1 MITFTPLTGGAV
13 TTRTAPL
20 CYILQI
26 DDVRILLDCG
36 APDWHPE
43 SAPPESAGKT
53 EQVENDAMPEEPHWV
68 RYCDELSVQAPT
80 VDLVLLSHPDIAHV
94 GLFPYAHAK
103 YGLRAPAY
111 ASLPVQGMGRVAV
124 LDNIENIRSEEP
136 VEDPANSDSALAG
149 LDTALPVFGVTPD
162 PSKQRKVASVKEV
175 NDAFDSLHVL
185 RYSQPAHLQGKC
197 QGITI
202 TPFSAGHTIGGTIWK
217 IRSPSAGTVVY
228 AVNLNHTKERHL
240 DGTVLLKG
248 GAGGGVLETLSRP
261 DLLITDAERTM
272 VVSARR
278 KDRDA
283 ALLDAV
289 TNVLQSNHSV
299 LMPCDASSRVLELL
313 VLFDQHWS
321 FSKLRTPL
329 CLVGRNANDM
339 LTLVRSMMEW
349 LGGTV
354 TKEEAFDTGN
364 NKKRKRNQEGDDDG
378 LGTLALR
385 FKHLEI
391 FSSPDALVSR
401 YPSSMAKLLLVVP
414 ATLSHGN
421 SRRIF
426 SEFASVPGNAVI
438 LSTPSEPGTL
448 SNMLFTEWNA
458 GQSDNEKFGRG
469 SVGQPIQLNS
479 TMTLTMNS
487 KIPLVGAELEQ
498 YLEKERIAK
507 ERQAAQRAALAR
519 SQRLLEADEADSDS
533 SNSEADEE
541 EVEDTLGD
549 DMDTGGPDGMG
560 DESAKQLS
568 FDIFLKGN
576 VSRAASFFKTAG
588 QASRFRM
595 FPHIERKR
603 RVDEYGETV
612 DVAAWLRKDR
622 ALAVAVEAEEAR
634 EAQQKKQEEEE
645 KNQPAEPPSK
655 FITENI
661 KVHLHCK
668 LMFIDMDGLND
679 GRSVKTIIPQVN
691 PRKMIIV
698 HSHQEATD
706 ALKESC
712 LSIKAMTRDIY
723 APDVGEII
731 KIGQQTN
738 VFTVALSDELIASVK
753 MSRFEDNEIGFV
765 HGRIAGNA
773 NSTIPVLEPTMP
785 VSSTDS
791 VENVE
796 NSGVRP
802 IMSLPWSTMI
812 GDLRLTALKTR
823 LGVLGIAAEFIGE
836 GVLVCGSRTSGGL
849 DDVVAVRKT
858 ARGQVVVEG
867 SISDVY
873 YTVRREVYDLH
884 ALVAA

>member
-1 MITFTPLTGGAV
+1 MITFTPLTGGAA
-13 TTRTAPL
+13 TTRTIPL

-43 SAPPESAGKT
+43 PPT
-53 EQVENDAMPEEPHWV
+53 ETNGTTGENQQGEPHWV
-68 RYCDELSVQAPT
+68 RYCEQLAVQAPT
-80 VDLVLLSHPDIAHV
+80 IDLVLLSHADIAHV
-94 GLFPYAHAK
+94 GLFPYAHAR

-111 ASLPVQGMGRVAV
+111 ASLPVQAMGRIAV
-124 LDNIENIRSEEP
+124 LDNIENIRAEEP
-136 VEDPANSDSALAG
+136 VEDPANSDAT
-149 LDTALPVFGVTPD
+149 LDAALPTFGLTPD
-162 PSKQRKVASVKEV
+162 PSKQRKITSVKET
-175 NDAFDSLHVL
+175 NDAFDSLHGL

-217 IRSPSAGTVVY
+217 IRSPSVGTVVY

-248 GAGGGVLETLSRP
+248 GAGAGVLESLSRP
-261 DLLITDAERTM
+261 DLLITDAERTLM
-272 VVSARR
+272 VSARR

-283 ALLDAV
+283 TLLDAV
-289 TNVLQSNHSV
+289 TNVLQSGHSV
-299 LMPCDASSRVLELL
+299 LMPCDASTRILELL

-329 CLVGRNANDM
+329 CLVSRTANDM

-349 LGGTV
+349 FGGTV

-364 NKKRKRNQEGDDDG
+364 NKKRKRNQEGEDDA

-391 FSSPDALVSR
+391 FPSPDALVSR
-401 YPSSMAKLLLVVP
+401 YPSSMPKLLLVVP

-426 SEFASVPGNAVI
+426 AEFASVPGNAVV

-448 SNMLFTEWNA
+448 ANMLFNEWNA
-458 GQSDNEKFGRG
+458 GQSDNEKFGHG

-479 TMTLTMNS
+479 TMTLTA
-487 KIPLVGAELEQ
+487 KLEQ

-507 ERQAAQRAALAR
+507 ERQATQRAALAR

-541 EVEDTLGD
+541 EVEDALGD
-549 DMDTGGPDGMG
+549 DMDTGGGEG

-645 KNQPAEPPSK
+645 KNKVPAEPPSK
-655 FITENI
+655 FIVETVE
-661 KVHLHCK
+661 VQLRCK
-668 LMFIDMDGLND
+668 LLFVDMDGLND

-698 HSHQEATD
+698 HSHREATD

-712 LSIKAMTRDIY
+712 LSIKAMTRDIH
-723 APDVGEII
+723 APDVGESVQ
-731 KIGQQTN
+731 IGQQTN

-765 HGRIAGNA
+765 HGRVTGNA
-773 NSTIPVLEPTMP
+773 NSTVSVLEPTMP
-785 VSSTDS
+785 VSSTGDA
-791 VENVE
+791 ENVLT
-796 NSGVRP
+796 SDVRP
-802 IMSLPWSTMI
+802 VLSLPWSTMI

-836 GVLVCGSRTSGGL
+836 GVLVCGTRTSGSL

>member
-1 MITFTPLTGGAV
+1 MITFTPLTGGAA
-13 TTRTAPL
+13 TTRTIPL

-43 SAPPESAGKT
+43 PST
-53 EQVENDAMPEEPHWV
+53 EANGTTGENQQGEPHWV
-68 RYCDELSVQAPT
+68 QYCEQLAVQAPT
-80 VDLVLLSHPDIAHV
+80 VDLVLLSHADIAHV

-111 ASLPVQGMGRVAV
+111 ASLPVQAMGRMAV
-124 LDNIENIRSEEP
+124 LDNIESIRAEEP
-136 VEDPANSDSALAG
+136 VDDPATSDPAFAG
-149 LDTALPVFGVTPD
+149 LDVVLPTFGVTPD
-162 PSKQRKVASVKEV
+162 PSKQRKIASVKET

-248 GAGGGVLETLSRP
+248 GAGAGVLESLSRP
-261 DLLITDAERTM
+261 DLLITDAERTL

-283 ALLDAV
+283 TLLDAV
-289 TNVLQSNHSV
+289 TNVLQSGHSV
-299 LMPCDASSRVLELL
+299 LMPCDASTRVLELL

-329 CLVGRNANDM
+329 CLVGRTAHDM

-349 LGGTV
+349 FGGTV

-364 NKKRKRNQEGDDDG
+364 NKKRKRNQEGEDDA

-391 FSSPDALVSR
+391 FPSPDALVSR
-401 YPSSMAKLLLVVP
+401 YPSSMPKLLLVVP

-426 SEFASVPGNAVI
+426 TEFASVPGNVAI

-448 SNMLFTEWNA
+448 ANILFNEWNS
-458 GQSDNEKFGRG
+458 GQSDNEKYGHG

-487 KIPLVGAELEQ
+487 KIPLMGTELEQ

-507 ERQAAQRAALAR
+507 ERQATQRAALAR

-541 EVEDTLGD
+541 EVEDALGD
-549 DMDTGGPDGMG
+549 DMDTGGPEG

-622 ALAVAVEAEEAR
+622 AFAVAVEADEAR

-645 KNQPAEPPSK
+645 KSKIPVEPPSK
-655 FITENI
+655 FIIES
-661 KVHLHCK
+661 VEVELRCK
-668 LMFIDMDGLND
+668 LLFVDMDGLND

-698 HSHQEATD
+698 HSHREATD

-712 LSIKAMTRDIY
+712 LSIKAMTRDIH
-723 APDVGEII
+723 APDVGESVQ
-731 KIGQQTN
+731 IGQQTN

-765 HGRIAGNA
+765 HGRVTGNA
-773 NSTIPVLEPTMP
+773 NSTVPVLEPTMP
-785 VSSTDS
+785 VSSTGDAEDVS
-791 VENVE
+791 TPD
-796 NSGVRP
+796 VRP
-802 IMSLPWSTMI
+802 VLSLPWSTMI

-836 GVLVCGSRTSGGL
+836 GVLVCGTRTSGTL

>member
-1 MITFTPLTGGAV
+1 MITFTPLTGGAA
-13 TTRTAPL
+13 TTRTIPL

-43 SAPPESAGKT
+43 PSTEANDTTGESQQG
-53 EQVENDAMPEEPHWV
+53 EPHWV
-68 RYCDELSVQAPT
+68 RYCEQLAIQAPT
-80 VDLVLLSHPDIAHV
+80 IDLVLLSHADIAHV

-111 ASLPVQGMGRVAV
+111 ASLPVQAMGRMAV
-124 LDNIENIRSEEP
+124 LDNIESIRSEEP
-136 VEDPANSDSALAG
+136 VEDSNNSDPALAG
-149 LDTALPVFGVTPD
+149 LDIALPSFGVTPD
-162 PSKQRKVASVKEV
+162 PSKQRKIASVKET
-175 NDAFDSLHVL
+175 NDAFDSLHAL

-217 IRSPSAGTVVY
+217 IRSPSVGTVVY

-248 GAGGGVLETLSRP
+248 GAGGGVLESLSRP
-261 DLLITDAERTM
+261 DLLITDAERTLM
-272 VVSARR
+272 VSARR

-289 TNVLQSNHSV
+289 TNTLQTGHSV
-299 LMPCDASSRVLELL
+299 LMPCDASTRILELL

-321 FSKLRTPL
+321 FSKLRAPL
-329 CLVGRNANDM
+329 CLVSRTAHDM

-349 LGGTV
+349 FGGTV
-354 TKEEAFDTGN
+354 TKEETFDTSN
-364 NKKRKRNQEGDDDG
+364 NKKRKRNQEGEDDA

-391 FSSPDALVSR
+391 FPSPDALVSH
-401 YPSSMAKLLLVVP
+401 YPSSMPKLLLVVP

-426 SEFASVPGNAVI
+426 TEFASVPGNIVI

-448 SNMLFTEWNA
+448 ANILFNEWNA
-458 GQSDNEKFGRG
+458 GQSDNEKFGHG
-469 SVGQPIQLNS
+469 SVGQPVQLNS

-487 KIPLVGAELEQ
+487 KIPLVGAELER

-507 ERQAAQRAALAR
+507 ERQATHRATLAR

-533 SNSEADEE
+533 TDSEADEE

-549 DMDTGGPDGMG
+549 DMDTGGAEG

-576 VSRAASFFKTAG
+576 VSKAASFFKTAG
-588 QASRFRM
+588 QTSRFRM

-612 DVAAWLRKDR
+612 DVAGWLRKDR

-645 KNQPAEPPSK
+645 KNKAPAEPPSK
-655 FITENI
+655 FIIETVE
-661 KVHLHCK
+661 VQLRCK
-668 LMFIDMDGLND
+668 LLFVDMDGLND

-698 HSHQEATD
+698 HSHREATD

-712 LSIKAMTRDIY
+712 LSIKAMTRDIH
-723 APDVGEII
+723 APDVGESVQ
-731 KIGQQTN
+731 IGQQTN

-765 HGRIAGNA
+765 HGRVTGNA
-773 NSTIPVLEPTMP
+773 NSTVPVLEPTIP
-785 VSSTDS
+785 VSSTGDDES
-791 VENVE
+791 VSA
-796 NSGVRP
+796 SGVRP
-802 IMSLPWSTMI
+802 VLSLPWSTMI

-836 GVLVCGSRTSGGL
+836 GVLVCGTRTSGTL

-858 ARGQVVVEG
+858 GRGQVVVEG

>member
-1 MITFTPLTGGAV
+1 MITFTPLTGGAA
-13 TTRTAPL
+13 TTRTIPL

-43 SAPPESAGKT
+43 PST
-53 EQVENDAMPEEPHWV
+53 EASGTTGENQQGGPHWV
-68 RYCDELSVQAPT
+68 QYCEQLAVQAPT
-80 VDLVLLSHPDIAHV
+80 VDLVLLSHADIAHV

-111 ASLPVQGMGRVAV
+111 ASLPVQAMGRMAV
-124 LDNIENIRSEEP
+124 LDNIESIRAEEP
-136 VEDPANSDSALAG
+136 VEDPNNSDPAL
-149 LDTALPVFGVTPD
+149 DMALPTFGATPD
-162 PSKQRKVASVKEV
+162 PSKQRKIASVKET

-228 AVNLNHTKERHL
+228 AINLNHTKERHL

-248 GAGGGVLETLSRP
+248 GAGGGVLESLSRP
-261 DLLITDAERTM
+261 DLLITDAERTL

-289 TNVLQSNHSV
+289 TNVLQSGHSV
-299 LMPCDASSRVLELL
+299 LMPCDASTRVLELL

-321 FSKLRTPL
+321 FSKLRAPL
-329 CLVGRNANDM
+329 CLVGRTANDM

-349 LGGTV
+349 FGGTV

-364 NKKRKRNQEGDDDG
+364 NKKRKRNQEGEDDA
-378 LGTLALR
+378 LGALALQ

-391 FSSPDALVSR
+391 FPSPDALVSR
-401 YPSSMAKLLLVVP
+401 YPSSMPKLLLVVP

-426 SEFASVPGNAVI
+426 TEFASVPGNAAI

-448 SNMLFTEWNA
+448 ANLLFNEWNS
-458 GQSDNEKFGRG
+458 GQSDNEKFGHG
-469 SVGQPIQLNS
+469 SVGQAIQLNS
-479 TMTLTMNS
+479 TMTLTAS
-487 KIPLVGAELEQ
+487 DDHDAEQ

-507 ERQAAQRAALAR
+507 ERQATQRAALAR

-541 EVEDTLGD
+541 EVEDALGD
-549 DMDTGGPDGMG
+549 DMDTGGPEG

-612 DVAAWLRKDR
+612 DVATWLRKDR

-645 KNQPAEPPSK
+645 KNKAPAEPPSK
-655 FITENI
+655 FIIETVE
-661 KVHLHCK
+661 VQLRCK
-668 LMFIDMDGLND
+668 LLFVDMDGLND

-712 LSIKAMTRDIY
+712 LSIKAMTRDIH
-723 APDVGEII
+723 APDVGESVQ
-731 KIGQQTN
+731 IGQQTN

-765 HGRIAGNA
+765 HGRVTGNA
-773 NSTIPVLEPTMP
+773 NSTVPVLEPTMP
-785 VSSTDS
+785 VSSTGDS
-791 VENVE
+791 ENV
-796 NSGVRP
+796 SAPDVRP
-802 IMSLPWSTMI
+802 VMSLPWSTMI

-836 GVLVCGSRTSGGL
+836 GVLVCGTRTSGTL

-867 SISDVY
+867 CISDVY

>member
-1 MITFTPLTGGAV
+1 MITFTPLTGGATSSR
-13 TTRTAPL
+13 TTPL

-43 SAPPESAGKT
+43 NTPSGSTDASENQP
-53 EQVENDAMPEEPHWV
+53 VEPSWAAYCEE
-68 RYCDELSVQAPT
+68 LAVQAQT
-80 VDLVLLSHPDIAHV
+80 VDLVLLSHGDIAHV
-94 GLFPYAHAK
+94 GLFPYAHARN
-103 YGLRAPAY
+103 GLRAPAY
-111 ASLPVQGMGRVAV
+111 ASLPVQAMGRTAV
-124 LDNIENIRSEEP
+124 LDNIESVRAEEA
-136 VEDPANSDSALAG
+136 VEESPTLDPTLATG
-149 LDTALPVFGVTPD
+149 LDTALPTFGVPPD
-162 PSKQRKVASVKEV
+162 PSKKRKIATVKEV

-228 AVNLNHTKERHL
+228 GVNLNHTKERHL

-248 GAGGGVLETLSRP
+248 GAGGGVLESLSRP
-261 DLLITDAERTM
+261 DVLITDAERTL

-299 LMPCDASSRVLELL
+299 LMPCDASTRVLELL
-313 VLFDQHWS
+313 VLLDQHWS
-321 FSKLRTPL
+321 FSKLRAPL
-329 CLVGRNANDM
+329 CLVTRTANDM

-354 TKEEAFDTGN
+354 TKEETFDAGN
-364 NKKRKRNQEGDDDG
+364 NKKRKRNQDDDADA

-391 FSSPDALVSR
+391 FPSPDTLVTR
-401 YPSSMAKLLLVVP
+401 YPSSMPKLLLVAP
-414 ATLSHGN
+414 ATLSYGS
-421 SRRIF
+421 SRRVF
-426 SEFASVPGNAVI
+426 TEFASVPGNIVI
-438 LSTPSEPGTL
+438 MSSLSEPGTL
-448 SNMLFTEWNA
+448 ANTLFNEWDA
-458 GQSDNEKFGRG
+458 GQADNEKFGRG
-469 SVGQPIQLNS
+469 IVGRPVQLNS
-479 TMTLTMNS
+479 TMTLTINS
-487 KIPLVGAELEQ
+487 KIPLVGTELEQ
-498 YLEKERIAK
+498 YLERERVAK
-507 ERQAAQRAALAR
+507 ERQATQRAALAR

-541 EVEDTLGD
+541 EVD
-549 DMDTGGPDGMG
+549 DALADDADMAGAGPDWTA

-612 DVAAWLRKDR
+612 DVAAWLRKGR
-622 ALAVAVEAEEAR
+622 ALAVAVESEEAK
-634 EAQQKKQEEEE
+634 EARQKKLEEEE
-645 KNQPAEPPSK
+645 KNKVPAEPPSK
-655 FITENI
+655 FISEVMEI
-661 KVHLHCK
+661 QLRCQV
-668 LMFIDMDGLND
+668 MFIDMEGLND

-698 HSHQEATD
+698 HSHREATD
-706 ALKESC
+706 ALKDSC
-712 LSIKAMTRDIY
+712 LSIKSMTRDIY
-723 APDVGEII
+723 APDVGESIQ
-731 KIGQQTN
+731 IGQQTN

-765 HGRIAGNA
+765 HGRVGGNA
-773 NSTIPVLEPTMP
+773 SSTIPVLEPTMP
-785 VSSTDS
+785 VSTTNSNDEATS
-791 VENVE
+791 
-796 NSGVRP
+796 SGVRP
-802 IMSLPWSTMI
+802 IVSLPWSTMI
-812 GDLRLTALKTR
+812 GDLKLTALKSR
-823 LGVLGIAAEFIGE
+823 LSVLGIAAEFIGE
-836 GVLVCGSRTSGGL
+836 GVLVCGSRTSGSL
-849 DDVVAVRKT
+849 EDAVAVRKT
-858 ARGQVVVEG
+858 ARGQVMVEG
-867 SISDVY
+867 AISDIY

>member
-1 MITFTPLTGGAV
+1 MITFTPLTGGAA
-13 TTRTAPL
+13 TTRITPL

-43 SAPPESAGKT
+43 PSTEANGAG
-53 EQVENDAMPEEPHWV
+53 EPHWV
-68 RYCDELSVQAPT
+68 QYCEQLAVQAPT
-80 VDLVLLSHPDIAHV
+80 VDLVLLSHADIAHV

-111 ASLPVQGMGRVAV
+111 ASLPVQDMGRMAV
-124 LDNIENIRSEEP
+124 LDNIESIRSEEP
-136 VEDPANSDSALAG
+136 VEDPTSSDPALAG
-149 LDTALPVFGVTPD
+149 LDIALPTFGVTPD
-162 PSKQRKVASVKEV
+162 PSKQRKIASVKETH
-175 NDAFDSLHVL
+175 DAFKSLHAL

-248 GAGGGVLETLSRP
+248 GAGGGVLESLSRP
-261 DLLITDAERTM
+261 DLLITDAERTL
-272 VVSARR
+272 VSG
-278 KDRDA
+278 
-283 ALLDAV
+283 
-289 TNVLQSNHSV
+289 HSV
-299 LMPCDASSRVLELL
+299 LMPCDASTRILELL

-321 FSKLRTPL
+321 FSKLRAPL
-329 CLVGRNANDM
+329 CLVGRTAHDM

-349 LGGTV
+349 FGGTV

-364 NKKRKRNQEGDDDG
+364 NKKRKRNQEGEDDA

-385 FKHLEI
+385 FKYLEI
-391 FSSPDALVSR
+391 FPSPDALVSR
-401 YPSSMAKLLLVVP
+401 YPSSMPKLLLVVP

-426 SEFASVPGNAVI
+426 TEFASVPGNAVI

-448 SNMLFTEWNA
+448 ANTLFNEWNS
-458 GQSDNEKFGRG
+458 GQSDNEKFGYG
-469 SVGQPIQLNS
+469 S
-479 TMTLTMNS
+479 MNS

-498 YLEKERIAK
+498 YLEKERILK
-507 ERQAAQRAALAR
+507 ERQATQRAALAR

-541 EVEDTLGD
+541 EVEDALGD
-549 DMDTGGPDGMG
+549 DMDIGGPEG

-634 EAQQKKQEEEE
+634 EAHQKRQEEEE
-645 KNQPAEPPSK
+645 KNKVPVEPPSK
-655 FITENI
+655 FIVETVE
-661 KVHLHCK
+661 VQLRCQ
-668 LMFIDMDGLND
+668 LLFVDMDGLND

-698 HSHQEATD
+698 HSHREATD

-712 LSIKAMTRDIY
+712 LSIKAMTRDIH
-723 APDVGEII
+723 APDVGESVQ
-731 KIGQQTN
+731 IGQQTN

-765 HGRIAGNA
+765 HGRVTGNA
-773 NSTIPVLEPTMP
+773 NSTVPALEPTML
-785 VSSTDS
+785 VSSTGDS
-791 VENVE
+791 ENM
-796 NSGVRP
+796 STLDVRP
-802 IMSLPWSTMI
+802 VLSLPWSTMI

-836 GVLVCGSRTSGGL
+836 GVLVCGTRTSGTL
-849 DDVVAVRKT
+849 EDVVAVRKT

>member
-1 MITFTPLTGGAV
+1 MITFTPLTGGAA
-13 TTRTAPL
+13 TTRTTPL

-43 SAPPESAGKT
+43 PSTETSSTPGESQ
-53 EQVENDAMPEEPHWV
+53 QVEPHWV
-68 RYCDELSVQAPT
+68 RYCEQLAVQAPT
-80 VDLVLLSHPDIAHV
+80 VDLVLLSHADVAHV

-111 ASLPVQGMGRVAV
+111 ASLPVQAMGRMAV
-124 LDNIENIRSEEP
+124 LDNIESIRSEEP
-136 VEDPANSDSALAG
+136 VDDPANSDTG
-149 LDTALPVFGVTPD
+149 LDIALPTFGLTPD
-162 PSKQRKVASVKEV
+162 PSKQRKIASIKET
-175 NDAFDSLHVL
+175 NDAFDSLHAL

-248 GAGGGVLETLSRP
+248 GAGGGVLESLSRP
-261 DLLITDAERTM
+261 DLLITDAERTL

-289 TNVLQSNHSV
+289 TNVLQSGHSV
-299 LMPCDASSRVLELL
+299 LMPCDASTRILELL

-321 FSKLRTPL
+321 FSKLRAPL
-329 CLVGRNANDM
+329 CLVSRTANDM

-349 LGGTV
+349 FGGTV
-354 TKEEAFDTGN
+354 TKEEAFDAGN
-364 NKKRKRNQEGDDDG
+364 NKKRKRNQEGEDDA

-391 FSSPDALVSR
+391 FPSPDALVSR
-401 YPSSMAKLLLVVP
+401 YPSSMPKLLLVVP

-426 SEFASVPGNAVI
+426 AEFASVPGNAVI

-448 SNMLFTEWNA
+448 ANTLFNEWNL
-458 GQSDNEKFGRG
+458 GQSDNERFGHG
-469 SVGQPIQLNS
+469 S
-479 TMTLTMNS
+479 MNS

-498 YLEKERIAK
+498 YLEKERAAK
-507 ERQAAQRAALAR
+507 ERQATQRAALAR

-541 EVEDTLGD
+541 EVEDALGD
-549 DMDTGGPDGMG
+549 DMDTGVPEG

-603 RVDEYGETV
+603 RVDEYGETI

-645 KNQPAEPPSK
+645 KSKTPAEPPSK
-655 FITENI
+655 FIVETIE
-661 KVHLHCK
+661 VQLRCK
-668 LMFIDMDGLND
+668 LLFVDMDGLND

-698 HSHQEATD
+698 HSHRELQMH
-706 ALKESC
+706 LK
-712 LSIKAMTRDIY
+712 R
-723 APDVGEII
+723 
-731 KIGQQTN
+731 IGQQTN

-765 HGRIAGNA
+765 HGRVTGNA
-773 NSTIPVLEPTMP
+773 NSTVSVLEPTMP
-785 VSSTDS
+785 VSSSGDA
-791 VENVE
+791 ENIPA
-796 NSGVRP
+796 SDVRP
-802 IMSLPWSTMI
+802 VLSLPWSTMI

-836 GVLVCGSRTSGGL
+836 GVLVCGTRTSGTL

>member
-1 MITFTPLTGGAV
+1 MITFTPLTGGAA
-13 TTRTAPL
+13 TTRTIPL

-43 SAPPESAGKT
+43 SST
-53 EQVENDAMPEEPHWV
+53 EANGTTGDNQQGGPHWV
-68 RYCDELSVQAPT
+68 QYCEQLAVQAPT
-80 VDLVLLSHPDIAHV
+80 VDLVLLSHADIAHV

-103 YGLRAPAY
+103 YSLRAPAY
-111 ASLPVQGMGRVAV
+111 ASLPVQAMGRMAV
-124 LDNIENIRSEEP
+124 LDNIESIRAEEP
-136 VEDPANSDSALAG
+136 VEDPNNSDPAL
-149 LDTALPVFGVTPD
+149 DMALPTFGATPD
-162 PSKQRKVASVKEV
+162 PSKQRKIASVKET
-175 NDAFDSLHVL
+175 NDAFDSLH
-185 RYSQPAHLQGKC
+185 H
-197 QGITI
+197 
-202 TPFSAGHTIGGTIWK
+202 
-217 IRSPSAGTVVY
+217 IRTDTGCTQ
-228 AVNLNHTKERHL
+228 ERHL

-248 GAGGGVLETLSRP
+248 GAGGGVLESLSRP
-261 DLLITDAERTM
+261 DLLITDAERTL

-289 TNVLQSNHSV
+289 TNVLQSGHSV
-299 LMPCDASSRVLELL
+299 LMPCDASTRVLELL

-321 FSKLRTPL
+321 FSKLRAPL
-329 CLVGRNANDM
+329 CLVGRTANDM

-349 LGGTV
+349 FGGTV

-364 NKKRKRNQEGDDDG
+364 NKKRKRNQEGEDDA
-378 LGTLALR
+378 LGALALQ

-391 FSSPDALVSR
+391 FPSPDALVSR
-401 YPSSMAKLLLVVP
+401 YPSSMPKLLLVVP

-426 SEFASVPGNAVI
+426 TEFASVPGNAAI

-448 SNMLFTEWNA
+448 ANLLFNEWNS
-458 GQSDNEKFGRG
+458 GQSDNEKFGHG
-469 SVGQPIQLNS
+469 SVGQAIQLNS

-487 KIPLVGAELEQ
+487 KIPLIGTELEQ

-507 ERQAAQRAALAR
+507 ERQATQRAALAR

-541 EVEDTLGD
+541 EVEDALGD
-549 DMDTGGPDGMG
+549 DMDTGGPEG

-612 DVAAWLRKDR
+612 DVATWLRKDR

-645 KNQPAEPPSK
+645 KNKAPVEPPSK
-655 FITENI
+655 FIIETVE
-661 KVHLHCK
+661 VQLRCK
-668 LMFIDMDGLND
+668 LLFVDMDGLND

-698 HSHQEATD
+698 HSHREATD

-712 LSIKAMTRDIY
+712 LSIKAMTRDIH
-723 APDVGEII
+723 APDVGESVQ
-731 KIGQQTN
+731 IGQQTN

-765 HGRIAGNA
+765 HGRVTGNA
-773 NSTIPVLEPTMP
+773 NSTVPVLEPTMP
-785 VSSTDS
+785 VSSTGDS
-791 VENVE
+791 ENV
-796 NSGVRP
+796 SAPDAHRP
-802 IMSLPWSTMI
+802 
-812 GDLRLTALKTR
+812 
-823 LGVLGIAAEFIGE
+823 
-836 GVLVCGSRTSGGL
+836 
-849 DDVVAVRKT
+849 
-858 ARGQVVVEG
+858 
-867 SISDVY
+867 
-873 YTVRREVYDLH
+873 
-884 ALVAA
+884 

>member
-1 MITFTPLTGGAV
+1 MITFTPLTGGAA
-13 TTRTAPL
+13 TTRTIPL

-43 SAPPESAGKT
+43 PST
-53 EQVENDAMPEEPHWV
+53 EANGTTGENQQGEPHWV
-68 RYCDELSVQAPT
+68 QYCEQLAVQAPT
-80 VDLVLLSHPDIAHV
+80 VDLVLLSHADIAHV

-111 ASLPVQGMGRVAV
+111 ASLPVQAMGRMAV
-124 LDNIENIRSEEP
+124 LDNIESIRAEEP
-136 VEDPANSDSALAG
+136 VDDPATSDPAFAG
-149 LDTALPVFGVTPD
+149 LDVVLPTFGVTPD
-162 PSKQRKVASVKEV
+162 PSKQRKVASVKET

-248 GAGGGVLETLSRP
+248 GAGGGVLESLSRP
-261 DLLITDAERTM
+261 DLLITDAERTL

-283 ALLDAV
+283 TLLDAV
-289 TNVLQSNHSV
+289 TNVLQSGHSV
-299 LMPCDASSRVLELL
+299 LMPCDASTRVLELL

-329 CLVGRNANDM
+329 CLVGRTAHDM

-349 LGGTV
+349 FGGTV

-364 NKKRKRNQEGDDDG
+364 NKKRKRNQEGEDDA

-391 FSSPDALVSR
+391 FPSPDALVSR
-401 YPSSMAKLLLVVP
+401 YPSSMPKLLLVVP

-426 SEFASVPGNAVI
+426 TEFASVPGNVAI

-448 SNMLFTEWNA
+448 ANILFNEWNS
-458 GQSDNEKFGRG
+458 GQSDNEKFGHG

-487 KIPLVGAELEQ
+487 KIPLMGTELEQ

-507 ERQAAQRAALAR
+507 ERQATQRAALAR

-541 EVEDTLGD
+541 EVEDALGD
-549 DMDTGGPDGMG
+549 DMDTGGPEG

-622 ALAVAVEAEEAR
+622 AFAVAVEADEAR

-645 KNQPAEPPSK
+645 KSKIPVEPPSK
-655 FITENI
+655 FIIES
-661 KVHLHCK
+661 VEVELRCK
-668 LMFIDMDGLND
+668 LLFVDMDGLND

-698 HSHQEATD
+698 HSHREATD

-712 LSIKAMTRDIY
+712 LSIKAMTRDIH
-723 APDVGEII
+723 APDVGESVQ
-731 KIGQQTN
+731 IGQQTN

-765 HGRIAGNA
+765 HGRVTGNA
-773 NSTIPVLEPTMP
+773 NSTVPVLEPTMP
-785 VSSTDS
+785 VSSTGDA
-791 VENVE
+791 ENV
-796 NSGVRP
+796 STPDVRP
-802 IMSLPWSTMI
+802 VLSLPWSTMI

-836 GVLVCGSRTSGGL
+836 GVLVCGTRTSGTL